1 MKRFGSW
8 GMVVCAAGALCIATA
23 AAAQAPGSPPE
34 SIASASVTVTAT
46 VVAVDQKTRAVTL
59 KSSDGHEYTFI
70 AGDEVKNLAQVKKG
84 DLVKTTYRESLIYEV
99 KKGGTAAGAETTT
112 TIARGRP
119 GSVPEGI
126 WAQRT
131 TVTVAITAID
141 PKIPTISKVFPGA
154 DWHERETHD
163 FFGINFVGHRDLS
176 PFLLPD
182 DATYHP
188 LLKDFKA

>member
-1 MKRFGSW
+1 MKRLGSW

-131 TVTVAITAID
+131 TVTVQITAID
-141 PKIPTISKVFPGA
+141 PKTPTITFKGPAGNSRTIRVQDPAKLQGISVGDTVEITYIEAVAIKV
-154 DWHERETHD
+154 ERAPKT
-163 FFGINFVGHRDLS
+163 
-176 PFLLPD
+176 
-182 DATYHP
+182 
-188 LLKDFKA
+188 